1 MKTKNIA
8 EAPVTAE
15 EVCEVVRMRGRRQV
29 MTMPR
34 HTGLHTLVA
43 VRGGEVNVIIN
54 GARHRGCPGDIY
66 DVSADDFFV
75 ITDATADASID
86 VVSISAKAFR
96 QIFSDNP
103 YPLPH
108 FYEARGWFAPVVTH
122 EAGFGNIFA
131 RYVESVQALPKHRT
145 DEIKASLLKS
155 LILDVC
161 DVSLRSHGYRHC
173 DVGNSAM
180 ELTTAFRHLFNNQ
193 EYPRRDVRWYA
204 AKLGVTPQHFAGA
217 VKEVSGYSPSQILN
231 HCTIRSICND
241 MCRGIALAEV
251 AEAHG
256 FGSLTALSSFIY
268 NEIDLTAEL
277 LFKIIKSHV
286 EA

>member
-15 EVCEVVRMRGRRQV
+15 EVCEIVRMRGRRQV

-54 GARHRGCPGDIY
+54 GARHRGCRGDIY
-66 DVSADDFFV
+66 DVSDGDFFMV
-75 ITDATADASID
+75 TDASADASID
-86 VVSISAKAFR
+86 VVSITAKAFR
-96 QIFSDNP
+96 QIFADNP

-122 EAGFGNIFA
+122 EAGFGDIFA

-155 LILDVC
+155 LILDLC
-161 DVSLRSHGYRHC
+161 DASLRCYGYRHC